1 MDMFFKI
8 FGWTMAAFLGGT
20 ILYAIF
26 WGGTSGAFF
35 VLFLIGAGLLGGGKA
50 RRRTPSPSLFGEED
64 ERPLSP
70 HHKMTHDP
78 IYANFPGN
86 THHPSY
92 MQNRRK

>member
-35 VLFLIGAGLLGGGKA
+35 VLFLIGAGLLGGG
-50 RRRTPSPSLFGEED
+50 RGRRTPTPSIFGEE
-64 ERPLSP
+64 EEGILPS

-78 IYANFPGN
+78 TYASLPGN
-86 THHPSY
+86 IHNFTY
-92 MQNRRK
+92 RKNKH

>member
-1 MDMFFKI
+1 MRDLYKI
-8 FGWTMAAFLGGT
+8 FGGVMAALLIGV

-26 WGGTSGAFF
+26 WGGEAGTYF
-35 VLFLIGAGLLGGGKA
+35 VLFLIGAGLFGGGA
-50 RRRTPSPSLFGEED
+50 RRRTATPSPFDEEND
-64 ERPLSP
+64 GTLSP

>member
-35 VLFLIGAGLLGGGKA
+35 VLFLIGAGLLGGG
-50 RRRTPSPSLFGEED
+50 RGRRTPPPPAFGADRDGILPSL
-64 ERPLSP
+64 
-70 HHKMTHDP
+70 HKRIHDP
-78 IYANFPGN
+78 RYAAFPENNMHRIYMRDR
-86 THHPSY
+86 HD
-92 MQNRRK
+92 